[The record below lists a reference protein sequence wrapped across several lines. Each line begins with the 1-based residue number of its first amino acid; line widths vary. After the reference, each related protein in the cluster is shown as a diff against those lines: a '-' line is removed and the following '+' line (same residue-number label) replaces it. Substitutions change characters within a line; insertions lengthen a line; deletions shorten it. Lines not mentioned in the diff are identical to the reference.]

1 MFLKNVQALIGI
13 QFWSDGALYEIT
25 HTTDV
30 EYSFSPPEV
39 RLRVEKV
46 G

>member
-1 MFLKNVQALIGI
+1 MFLKNQAALIGI

-25 HTTDV
+25 KVSDIDYGFMPA
-30 EYSFSPPEV
+30 EF
-39 RLRVEKV
+39 RCRVEKV